1 MMMPSVRRSWWAL
14 APVLVWACAGGDG
27 GSQGAGGGGGGGAGA
42 AGARGISAGRALEFV
57 TAQVAFGPRVPGTE
71 GHVAAG
77 QWLDSIL
84 RARADT
90 VIVQAFE
97 HRTVEGRTLRL
108 RNFFAQFRPAD
119 PTRVLFLSHW
129 DTRPVSDQA
138 NDPEERKLPVP
149 GANDGASG
157 TAVLLALAELFDTV
171 PPPIGVDLL
180 LVDGEDYG
188 DFGAERDV
196 FLGSRHFAGHRPAE
210 TRPLYGVLL
219 DMVGDRELDL
229 YIEGYSQQY
238 APEIV
243 RRVWDVADRIGYGN
257 VFHRSVRHTVKDD
270 HVPLNEAKIPTIN
283 IIDFDYPYWHTPDD
297 TPDKVSGESLKAV
310 GDVLAALVYRG
321 G

>member
-1 MMMPSVRRSWWAL
+1 MMPSVRRWWWAL

-27 GSQGAGGGGGGGAGA
+27 GSQGAGGRA
-42 AGARGISAGRALEFV
+42 AGAEAGGRGISAGRALEFV

-108 RNFFAQFRPAD
+108 RNFFARFRPED

-129 DTRPVSDQA
+129 DTRPISDQA
-138 NDPEERKLPVP
+138 RDASARRLPVP

-196 FLGSRHFAGHRPAE
+196 FLGSRHFVAHRPAGY
-210 TRPLYGVLL
+210 RPLYGVLL

-243 RRVWDVADRIGYGN
+243 RRVWDLADRIGYGN

-270 HVPLNEAKIPTIN
+270 HVPLNEAKIQTIN

-297 TPDKVSGESLKAV
+297 TPDKVSGESLRAV